1 MSMSDSDRTRL
12 ALLGTMSDLHNRP
25 VSYDLRNLQNI
36 VTDLAPDLL
45 CAEITKEAWEGGD
58 LTYASLELRKA
69 LAPAVWMTDIILVP
83 VVPSTRQF
91 ADFAPLGGWRQRL
104 IRTFDRLL
112 RWGQRRA
119 DTADVINGAWFG
131 LFCHSVCELTEMFWS
146 EQDRATWEVQNQI
159 LVENIVKAIW
169 NNQGSR
175 VLVAVQ
181 CQRLHRL
188 IPLLEKHSNLFDL
201 VGYQNL

>member
-1 MSMSDSDRTRL
+1 MSDSSQTRL
-12 ALLGTMSDLHNRP
+12 ALIGTMSDLHSQS
-25 VSYDLRNLQNI
+25 VSYDLHNLQKI

-58 LTYASLELRKA
+58 LALASLELQGA
-69 LAPAVWMTDIILVP
+69 LAPAVAMTDIVLVP
-83 VVPSTRQF
+83 VIPSTEQF
-91 ADFAPLGGWRQRL
+91 ADFAPLGGWRQRI

-119 DTADVINGAWFG
+119 DNAETINGVWFG
-131 LFCHSVCELTEMFWS
+131 LFCHSLCGLTEMFWS
-146 EQDRATWEVQNQI
+146 DQDRVAWEAQNQT
-159 LVENIVKAIW
+159 LVENIVRAVW
-169 NNQGSR
+169 NNKGSR

-188 IPLLEKHSNLFDL
+188 VPLLEKHSNLFDL